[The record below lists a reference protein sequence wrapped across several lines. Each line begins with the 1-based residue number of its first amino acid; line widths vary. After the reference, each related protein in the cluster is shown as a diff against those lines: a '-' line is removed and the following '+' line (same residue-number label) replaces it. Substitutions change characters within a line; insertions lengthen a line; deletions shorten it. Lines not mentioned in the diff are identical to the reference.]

1 MSILKE
7 QVKRSK
13 ELMGI
18 ITESLYEERDT
29 TNIDL
34 EATAEAFDEAE
45 GDRPDNW
52 RDLPG
57 YNPEAFYGDGKLA
70 KLRRLTQQ
78 QDEIEM
84 SKEAIIE
91 ELVAIY
97 SYSQDGAID
106 LVNSSLE
113 NLLSNLGH
121 FKSE

>member
-1 MSILKE
+1 
-7 QVKRSK
+7 
-13 ELMGI
+13 
-18 ITESLYEERDT
+18 
-29 TNIDL
+29 
-34 EATAEAFDEAE
+34 
-45 GDRPDNW
+45 
-52 RDLPG
+52 
-57 YNPEAFYGDGKLA
+57 
-70 KLRRLTQQ
+70 
-78 QDEIEM
+78 M